1 MFINSF
7 YDFNETIKI
16 IVLWMFILLIVI
28 KSVVLILTTD
38 YLQGIVVIKLSTSS
52 DKAGF
57 KVLNNV

>member
-38 YLQGIVVIKLSTSS
+38 YLQGIVVIKLSISS